1 MLFLTSGFFWF
12 LMGIVAVFV
21 GIGFKAFAEDKGW
34 TLNWWKWLL
43 TIVWYGIFSLSF
55 LSWGTL
61 IGEMEASAGWKFGLF
76 GLFIS
81 LILGVGLWRLLS
93 AKPKAKA

>member
-1 MLFLTSGFFWF
+1 MFVGGSFFWF

-21 GIGFKAFAEDKGW
+21 GIGFKYFAEDKGW

-43 TIVWYGIFSLSF
+43 SILWYGIFNLGIV
-55 LSWGTL
+55 SWGTL
-61 IGEMEASAGWKFGLF
+61 AGENEPEAGFRFFL
-76 GLFIS
+76 LTTFIC

-93 AKPKAKA
+93 AKPKEAS